1 MSEKQRTIKKLTS
14 VKGTGLHTGNNV
26 TLTFNPAPAGHGLK
40 FRRLDLEGQPVIEA
54 SVENVVD
61 TSRGTSLQQ
70 NGAMIYTSEHVLAAV
85 TGLGIDNLLI
95 DLDQGEPP
103 IMDGSSKSF
112 VDALSKSGIEEQ
124 DAIREYIE
132 IDSNIIYTDEENKVE
147 LIAIPSDTFKVSVMI
162 NFETRVLG
170 TQYALLED
178 IKDFKEEI
186 SDSRTFVFLHELEYL
201 LNNNLIKGGDLSN
214 AIVFVNR
221 IISQEELD
229 RLADLFKKPRMEVLQ
244 EGILNNL
251 ELHHRNEPA
260 RHKLL
265 DLLGDIALL
274 GKPIKAHIIARRP
287 GHAAN
292 VEFGKLI
299 KKYINNRKKMNK
311 SFSIDVNKKP
321 LYDIN
326 DILNILP
333 HRPPFLFVDK
343 ILEMGE
349 DYIVGVKN
357 VTMNEPFF
365 VGHFPGDP
373 VMPGVIQIEA
383 MAQTS
388 GILLLTAV
396 PDPENY
402 LTLFLKIEE
411 AKFRKRVEPGDT
423 IVFYSKLIKPV
434 SRGIG
439 YMHGIAYVNGKVV
452 TEAKMM
458 ASITRIEETTNNPG
472 K

>member
-1 MSEKQRTIKKLTS
+1 
-14 VKGTGLHTGNNV
+14 
-26 TLTFNPAPAGHGLK
+26 
-40 FRRLDLEGQPVIEA
+40 
-54 SVENVVD
+54 
-61 TSRGTSLQQ
+61 
-70 NGAMIYTSEHVLAAV
+70 
-85 TGLGIDNLLI
+85 
-95 DLDQGEPP
+95 
-103 IMDGSSKSF
+103 
-112 VDALSKSGIEEQ
+112 
-124 DAIREYIE
+124 
-132 IDSNIIYTDEENKVE
+132 
-147 LIAIPSDTFKVSVMI
+147 
-162 NFETRVLG
+162 
-170 TQYALLED
+170 
-178 IKDFKEEI
+178 
-186 SDSRTFVFLHELEYL
+186 
-201 LNNNLIKGGDLSN
+201 
-214 AIVFVNR
+214 
-221 IISQEELD
+221 
-229 RLADLFKKPRMEVLQ
+229 
-244 EGILNNL
+244 
-251 ELHHRNEPA
+251 
-260 RHKLL
+260 
-265 DLLGDIALL
+265 
-274 GKPIKAHIIARRP
+274 
-287 GHAAN
+287 
-292 VEFGKLI
+292 
-299 KKYINNRKKMNK
+299 MNK